1 MRDEAMKN
9 FKDDFVDADAD
20 ADDDCHAST
29 TSTSSSSLGKK
40 EDLLGVQD
48 LRWEAFHAKQNGTA
62 KFFKERRYVPM
73 LRPMAIGIE

>member
-1 MRDEAMKN
+1 MKN

-48 LRWEAFHAKQNGTA
+48 LRWEAFHSKQNGTA